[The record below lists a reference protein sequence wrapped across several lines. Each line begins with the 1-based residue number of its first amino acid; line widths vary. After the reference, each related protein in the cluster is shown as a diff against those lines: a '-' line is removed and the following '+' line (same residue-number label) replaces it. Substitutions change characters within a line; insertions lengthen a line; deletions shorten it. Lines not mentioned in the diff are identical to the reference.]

1 MELNDYQKKAL
12 STAVYPEKYKIIYPA
27 LGLGEES
34 GEVMGKIKKWLRGD
48 DGDGGMTDERKD
60 ALKKEIG
67 DVLWYLS
74 TLANDLGFTLEEVAL
89 VNIEKLNSRK
99 ERGVVKGSGDER

>member
-1 MELNDYQKKAL
+1 MELNEYQKKAL
-12 STAVYPEKYKIIYPA
+12 STAAYPEKYKIIYPA

-74 TLANDLGFTLEEVAL
+74 TLANDLGFTLEEVAQT
-89 VNIEKLNSRK
+89 NIKKLNSRK
-99 ERGVVKGSGDER
+99 ERGVVKGNGDER